1 MSKSDTVFLSHI
13 LDAVN
18 QIEIYATGLSY
29 RQFSENRLIQ
39 DGVIQQLKIIGE
51 ASRSL
56 SEEFRANIQTCRR
69 SRSSACEIA

>member
-39 DGVIQQLKIIGE
+39 VIQQLKIIGE